1 VEVIYLAVKYEFIKE
16 CKQTGARLGRVHTPH
31 GVIDTPAFM
40 PVGTQATVKAM
51 TPDELKEIG
60 AQIIL
65 SNTYHLYIRP
75 GHKLVEKA
83 GGLHGFM
90 NWDRPIL
97 TDSGGFQVFSLNEL
111 RKIREE
117 GVEFR
122 SHLDG
127 SKHFFTPESV
137 MEIENS
143 LGADIM
149 MAFDECAPYPADYD
163 YVKNSMERTIRWLK
177 RCKEAHKNTDK
188 QALFG
193 IVQGGTYKDL
203 RIESARRTV
212 EVELPGYA
220 VGGLS
225 VGEPKELMNE
235 VLEYTVPE
243 LPKDKPRYLM
253 GVGSPDSLL
262 DGAIRGIDMFDC
274 VLPTRIARNGTVMT
288 SKGKLVVRNAEYSED
303 FLPMD
308 EECDCYA
315 CKNFSRA
322 YIRHLIKAGEI
333 LGGRLTTIHN
343 LRFLQNLMA
352 NIRKAIA
359 EDRLGDYRDEF
370 FEKYGYNK

>member
-1 VEVIYLAVKYEFIKE
+1 LTIRYELIKE
-16 CKQTGARLGRVHTPH
+16 DSRTGARLGRVHTPH
-31 GVIDTPAFM
+31 GIIETPAFM

-51 TPDELKEIG
+51 TPHELKEIG

-97 TDSGGFQVFSLNEL
+97 TDSGGFQVFSLNDL
-111 RKIREE
+111 RKITEE
-117 GVEFR
+117 GVVFK

-127 SKHFFTPESV
+127 SRHMFTPEYV
-137 MEIENS
+137 MEIEKS
-143 LGADIM
+143 LGADII
-149 MAFDECAPYPADYD
+149 MAFDECAPYPCEYD
-163 YVKNSMERTIRWLK
+163 YAKKSMERTIRWLK
-177 RCKEAHKNTDK
+177 RCKGAHHNTER
-188 QALFG
+188 QSLFG
-193 IVQGGTYKDL
+193 IVQGSTYRDL
-203 RIESARRTV
+203 RIESARRSV
-212 EVELPGYA
+212 DEDLPGYSI
-220 VGGLS
+220 GGLS
-225 VGEPKELMNE
+225 VGEPKEIMNE

-243 LPKDKPRYLM
+243 LPKHKPRYLM

-262 DGAIRGIDMFDC
+262 DGSIRGIDMFDC

-288 SKGKLVVRNAEYSED
+288 STGKLVVRNAEYSED
-303 FLPMD
+303 FRPLD

-343 LRFLQNLMA
+343 LRFLQNLMSK
-352 NIRKAIA
+352 IRKAI
-359 EDRLGDYRDEF
+359 ENDNLIEFRNEF